1 MSVGD
6 VVQHVRVVEFGHKR
20 ERTGVLLL
28 GNAILGNGA
37 PAGVPEMSKIE
48 TERTHLHCSLQS
60 LITKTMTDDD
70 SVLMIQLL
78 KMHIL

>member
-1 MSVGD
+1 MVNVSLI
-6 VVQHVRVVEFGHKR
+6 KR

-48 TERTHLHCSLQS
+48 TERTHLHCSL
-60 LITKTMTDDD
+60 IAKAMT
-70 SVLMIQLL
+70 LL
-78 KMHIL
+78 L